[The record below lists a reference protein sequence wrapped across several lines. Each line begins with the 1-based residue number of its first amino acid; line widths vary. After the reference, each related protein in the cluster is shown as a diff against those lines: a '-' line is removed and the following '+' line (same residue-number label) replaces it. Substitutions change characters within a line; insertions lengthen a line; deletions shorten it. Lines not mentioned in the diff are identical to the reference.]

1 MATGSIKTGQWSSV
15 ENATLPY
22 TAKKD
27 GILYA
32 NLRPTSSAL
41 AYYYIDDETAGQTVG
56 NVVSRDGVRAQ
67 QAIPI
72 RRGHIYKLNTS
83 SNVNTVSLTAYYF

>member
-1 MATGSIKTGQWSSV
+1 MATGTIKTGAWSAVESV
-15 ENATLPY
+15 TLPY

-41 AYYYIDDETAGQTVG
+41 AYYYIDDETVGQTVG

-72 RRGHIYKLNTS
+72 RKGHNYKLNAS
-83 SNVNTVSLTAYYF
+83 ANVNTVTLTAYYL